1 MLVRYLQRSAPY
13 FSRGAILDEE
23 IDAGGQVDHEERR
36 VVMRTMLIFD
46 PEGRF
51 SGTLGDSLD
60 TSDRY
65 HCVETFSEAQQVLR
79 DFPCQ
84 VGLVV
89 FDSRSDGLLR
99 DVESLVNSSS
109 ITEWIAIVP
118 SDALRSANFQSLL
131 LASFYDYHTL
141 PLDVPRL
148 AVTVGHAFGKASLR
162 QSVVNSQGE
171 ASSRFGICGES
182 PVMQAFF
189 QQLERVVD
197 AELTVLLG
205 GETGTGKELVAKAIH
220 GYSSRSRGP
229 FVAVN
234 CAAIPENLIQA
245 ELFGYEKGAFS
256 GATQRKIG
264 SIEAA
269 NNGVLFLDEVGDF
282 PLGLQANLLRA
293 LQERAIIRVGSV
305 TPIPVDFRVIAATH
319 IDLLEAVKAGKF
331 REDLYYRLNVLHLSL
346 PPLRD
351 RGDDILL
358 LAKTIL
364 HNLAGAYRRTRVA
377 GFTREAIGA
386 MNNYK
391 WPGNVRELKNRIH
404 RAVILSEGRL
414 INAHDLG
421 FDREHQATETAVTL
435 VDART
440 RLDREIVENCLRA
453 NANNVSKTARQL
465 GISRVTLYRMLNKYS
480 IATSA

>member
-1 MLVRYLQRSAPY
+1 
-13 FSRGAILDEE
+13 
-23 IDAGGQVDHEERR
+23 
-36 VVMRTMLIFD
+36 MRTMLIFD
-46 PEGRF
+46 PKGQF
-51 SGTLGDSLD
+51 SGALGESFD
-60 TSDRY
+60 TNERY
-65 HCVETFSEAQQVLR
+65 LYVETFAAAQQALR
-79 DFPCQ
+79 TAQCQ
-84 VGLVV
+84 VGLVI
-89 FDSRSDGLLR
+89 FDSRSESMLR
-99 DVESLVNSSS
+99 DVESLVNSTSF
-109 ITEWIAIVP
+109 TEWIAVVP
-118 SDALRSANFQSLL
+118 PDSLRSTNFQSLL

-141 PLDVPRL
+141 PLDIPRL
-148 AVTVGHAFGKASLR
+148 AVTVGHAYGKASLR
-162 QSVVNSQGE
+162 QSVVNSQNG

-182 PVMQAFF
+182 PVMQSFF
-189 QQLERVVD
+189 QQLERVID

-205 GETGTGKELVAKAIH
+205 GETGTGKELVAQAIH
-220 GYSSRSRGP
+220 RYSSRSRGP

-256 GATQRKIG
+256 GATNRKIG

-319 IDLLEAVKAGKF
+319 IDLLEAVKVGKF

-358 LAKTIL
+358 LANTIL
-364 HNLAGAYRRTRVA
+364 DDLASANRHSRAT
-377 GFTREAIGA
+377 GFTRDA
-386 MNNYK
+386 MRALNNYQ

-404 RAVILSEGRL
+404 RAVILCEKRL

-421 FDREHQATETAVTL
+421 FDRESPEKEAGVVTL
-435 VDART
+435 EDART
-440 RLDREIVENCLRA
+440 RLDREILENCLRA

-465 GISRVTLYRMLNKYS
+465 GISRVTLYRMLNKHS
-480 IATSA
+480 IETSG

>member
-1 MLVRYLQRSAPY
+1 
-13 FSRGAILDEE
+13 
-23 IDAGGQVDHEERR
+23 
-36 VVMRTMLIFD
+36 MRTMLIFD
-46 PEGRF
+46 PKNMF
-51 SGTLGDSLD
+51 TAALGESLD
-60 TSDRY
+60 TSGRY
-65 HCVETFSEAQQVLR
+65 LYADTFVDAQDALR
-79 DFPCQ
+79 RAACQ
-84 VGLVV
+84 VGLVI
-89 FDSRSDGLLR
+89 FDSRSESILR
-99 DVESLVNSSS
+99 EVELLVNSSS

-118 SDALRSANFQSLL
+118 ADSLQSTSFQSLL

-148 AVTVGHAFGKASLR
+148 SVTVGHAYGKATLR
-162 QSVVNSQGE
+162 RSVINSQG
-171 ASSRFGICGES
+171 SGSNRFGICGVS
-182 PVMQAFF
+182 PVMQALF
-189 QQLERVVD
+189 QQLERVID

-205 GETGTGKELVAKAIH
+205 GETGTGKELVAQAIH
-220 GYSSRSRGP
+220 RYSNRSQGP

-245 ELFGYEKGAFS
+245 ELFGHEKGAFS

-305 TPIPVDFRVIAATH
+305 TQIPVDFRVIAATH
-319 IDLLEAVKAGKF
+319 IDLLEAVKAGRF

-346 PPLRD
+346 PPLRE
-351 RGDDILL
+351 RGGDILL
-358 LAKTIL
+358 LAETIL
-364 HNLAGAYRRTRVA
+364 SELARANRHCRAT
-377 GFTREAIGA
+377 GFTSEAKQA
-386 MNNYK
+386 LNNYG

-404 RAVILSEGRL
+404 RAVILSERRL

-421 FDREHQATETAVTL
+421 FERDSQFNEAGNITL
-435 VDART
+435 EDART
-440 RLDREIVENCLRA
+440 ALDRHILESCLRA

-465 GISRVTLYRMLNKYS
+465 GISRVTLYRMLNKHCIEIS
-480 IATSA
+480 H

>member
-1 MLVRYLQRSAPY
+1 
-13 FSRGAILDEE
+13 
-23 IDAGGQVDHEERR
+23 
-36 VVMRTMLIFD
+36 MRTMLIFD
-46 PEGRF
+46 PKAQFTASLGE
-51 SGTLGDSLD
+51 SLGTNDQFL
-60 TSDRY
+60 Y
-65 HCVETFSEAQQVLR
+65 VETFGEAQRALR
-79 DFPCQ
+79 SAQCQ
-84 VGLVV
+84 VGLVI
-89 FDSRSDGLLR
+89 FDSESESILKE
-99 DVESLVNSSS
+99 VESLINSSS
-109 ITEWIAIVP
+109 VTEWIAVVRP
-118 SDALRSANFQSLL
+118 DSLGSTHFQSLL

-148 AVTVGHAFGKASLR
+148 AVTVGHAYGKASLR
-162 QSVVNSQGE
+162 QSVIDHQSS

-182 PVMQAFF
+182 PVMQSFF
-189 QQLERVVD
+189 QQLERVID

-205 GETGTGKELVAKAIH
+205 GETGTGKELVAQAIH
-220 GYSSRSRGP
+220 KFSKRSQEP

-234 CAAIPENLIQA
+234 CAAIPANLIQA

-282 PLGLQANLLRA
+282 PIELQANLLRA

-346 PPLRD
+346 PPLRE
-351 RGDDILL
+351 RGSDIQL
-358 LAKTIL
+358 LAETIL
-364 HNLAGAYRRTRVA
+364 SDLAGANRHCRA
-377 GFTREAIGA
+377 SGFTRDAIEAL
-386 MNNYK
+386 NNYP

-404 RAVILSEGRL
+404 RAIILSERRL
-414 INAHDLG
+414 ISAQDLG
-421 FDREHQATETAVTL
+421 FERDAEAIAPGGVTL
-435 VDART
+435 EDART
-440 RLDREIVENCLRA
+440 RLDRQVLESCLRA

-465 GISRVTLYRMLNKYS
+465 GISRVTLYRMLNKHS
-480 IATSA
+480 IETSH